1 MTDAKFSDADE
12 KPLRLIGDSA
22 EDLTVVSA
30 LMQDAVTRVGDI
42 AWMKTRRRAV
52 LFVNRFRWE
61 DEARA
66 KAAGRPFERVR
77 AVLLVAQVTAV
88 RASGIDPKDPD
99 MVLSV
104 LSLDWEKANDDS
116 EDPSG
121 ALRITLAG
129 DGEILIEAEYL
140 DLRLEDVT
148 RPYTAPSGMA
158 PHHAED

>member
-12 KPLRLIGDSA
+12 MPLRLIA
-22 EDLTVVSA
+22 ETEEDLKVVSA
-30 LMQDAVTRVGDI
+30 LLQDAVTRVGDI
-42 AWMKTRRRAV
+42 AWMKSRRRAA

-61 DEARA
+61 DAPRA

-77 AVLLVAQVTAV
+77 AVLLAAHVTAV
-88 RASGIDPKDPD
+88 RALGVDPSDPG

-104 LSLDWEKANDDS
+104 LSLAWEKSNDDP

-129 DGEILIEAEYL
+129 DGEILIEAEYF
-140 DLRLEDVT
+140 DVRLEDVT
-148 RPYTAPSGMA
+148 RPYIAPSGKL
-158 PHHAED
+158 PGHQDD

>member
-12 KPLRLIGDSA
+12 KPLRLIGETE
-22 EDLTVVSA
+22 EDLKVVSA
-30 LMQDAVTRVGDI
+30 LLQDAVTRVGDI
-42 AWMKTRRRAV
+42 AWMKTRRRAA

-77 AVLLVAQVTAV
+77 AVLLIAHVTAV
-88 RASGIDPKDPD
+88 RASGIDPKDRD
-99 MVLSV
+99 TVLSI
-104 LSLDWEKANDDS
+104 LSLDWEKANDDP

-129 DGEILIEAEYL
+129 DGEVLIEAEYL

-148 RPYTAPSGMA
+148 RPYAAPSRMA
-158 PHHAED
+158 PHHAAD

>member
-12 KPLRLIGDSA
+12 KPLRLIAESE
-22 EDLTVVSA
+22 EDLKVISA
-30 LMQDAVTRVGDI
+30 LLQDAVTRVGDI
-42 AWMKTRRRAV
+42 AWMKKRRRAA

-77 AVLLVAQVTAV
+77 AVLLAAHVTAV
-88 RASGIDPKDPD
+88 RASGIDPSDPE

-104 LSLDWEKANDDS
+104 LSLTWERSNDDP

-148 RPYTAPSGMA
+148 RPYAAPSGKA
-158 PHHAED
+158 PHHPQD